1 MLYYS
6 SLRTLNAIRVHLKQ
20 TIGEHSYYSG
30 RITSLNHKL
39 EQMVAC
45 HKQLREDFKTYAES
59 HKHKNRKLFFFNPI
73 FLIRKLG
80 IFDVN
85 KRQFRR

>member
-1 MLYYS
+1 MKAKKKSYEKIAPSNRTEFAMLYYS

-45 HKQLREDFKTYAES
+45 HKRLREDFKTYAES
-59 HKHKNRKLFFFNPI
+59 HKHKN
-73 FLIRKLG
+73 
-80 IFDVN
+80 
-85 KRQFRR
+85 